1 MFTFAL
7 WIRLCLQLH
16 WLEIISP
23 SLFWGI
29 RVRLRFRPSFPTP
42 NSVAFLEVAAA
53 VVVSLFFSLSFF
65 VFLHA
70 MPPLFF
76 ILFYFTIFRFYK
88 FPFLFVHRFPLF
100 FLPATRLLLF
110 VFPRQCEYSV
120 VNFTHGGG
128 SLLGRSPWRFEGI
141 NIFTNWG
148 YGRPRVRNY
157 LYFLCINVP
166 AKLIQN
172 VLHSRV
178 FSLVILLEI
187 ALSCRIQRDPT
198 VVLQR
203 TCSATWSY

>member
-1 MFTFAL
+1 MSS
-7 WIRLCLQLH
+7 LC
-16 WLEIISP
+16 
-23 SLFWGI
+23 F
-29 RVRLRFRPSFPTP
+29 
-42 NSVAFLEVAAA
+42 
-53 VVVSLFFSLSFF
+53 FFSLFF
-65 VFLHA
+65 VFLYA
-70 MPPLFF
+70 TSPFYF

-198 VVLQR
+198 VVLQG
-203 TCSATWSY
+203 TCSAT